1 MDQKAIAA
9 GSIFLAMCLLLCVF
23 GVWGWTHAVHER
35 GWMSGSGSRAEEI
48 TQDNLVETM
57 QGILSWQCD
66 QYQVSDVQE
75 LLDTAYAE
83 RAGSGTVQTYVMGLG
98 SFTREYDYT
107 SYLQSVQDL
116 IAEGDIKGI
125 SLQKTMVLFSVLQA
139 NDLRPSVSTGST
151 IGEQGIMS
159 YVYGLLMFE
168 GSFYGGSSNSGS
180 PYGESSYEGSSCE
193 GSSNGE
199 GSYAGSTWTRSTLIN
214 EILSRQTP
222 DGGFAVMGTEGDVDV
237 TAMTLQALAP
247 HYRKVQE
254 SGFDPADG
262 GQNRITAEEADRL
275 ILAVERAV
283 SFLSEKQLAAG
294 DFENRG
300 TPNAESTAQ
309 VIMALCALDRDPWSD
324 EQFIKDGNTLAD
336 GLSNYRSKDGGFSH
350 TAGASANDMATSQ
363 VFAALSALYR
373 MSQGE
378 CFLLDFENYAGAGS
392 IVEQGPK
399 GRGDVRAALLI
410 LLLAADCGYLAYLC
424 FQKKFSLKRLCS
436 IALVTAFLAAA
447 VWMVRIQ
454 TREEYLGQDTA
465 GYDGENVIIVSLEIR
480 CDTVAGREEY
490 LPADGVILAKTELS
504 VSEGTSAFDLLNEA
518 ARAYDIQIE
527 YEGTAAGDEFA
538 YVEGIGYLY
547 QYDFGELSGWV
558 FLVNGDMPDTGC
570 GSYLVGNGDE
580 IVWYYTTELGKDIEG
595 SLTD

>member
-1 MDQKAIAA
+1 MKKNHRQHMDNKAIAT
-9 GSIFLAMCLLLCVF
+9 GGILSAMCLLLCVF
-23 GVWGWTHAVHER
+23 GVWGWMHTVHEH
-35 GWMSGSGSRAEEI
+35 GWMSGSGKRTEKI

-66 QYQVSDVQE
+66 QYHVSDVQE
-75 LLDTAYAE
+75 LLDIAYAE

-107 SYLQSVQDL
+107 SYLQSVQAL
-116 IAEGDIKGI
+116 IAEGDIRGI

-139 NDLRPSVSTGST
+139 NDLQPSVPTEST

-159 YVYGLLMFE
+159 YVYGLLMLE
-168 GSFYGGSSNSGS
+168 GSFYGGSS
-180 PYGESSYEGSSCE
+180 YRESFP
-193 GSSNGE
+193 
-199 GSYAGSTWTRSTLIN
+199 AGSTWTRSTLID
-214 EILSRQTP
+214 EILSKQMP
-222 DGGFAVMGTEGDVDV
+222 DGGFAVIGTEGDVDV

-262 GQNRITAEEADRL
+262 GQNCITAEEADRL
-275 ILAVERAV
+275 ILAVERAI
-283 SFLSEKQLAAG
+283 SFLSEKQLATG

-309 VIMALCALDRDPWSD
+309 VIMALCALGRDPWSD
-324 EQFIKDGNTLAD
+324 EQFIKDGNTLAE
-336 GLSNYRSKDGGFSH
+336 GLSDYRSIDGGFSH
-350 TAGASANDMATSQ
+350 TAGAVANDMATSQ

-399 GRGDVRAALLI
+399 GRGDVRAALL
-410 LLLAADCGYLAYLC
+410 LFLLAADCGYLAYLC

-447 VWMVRIQ
+447 VWLVRIQ
-454 TREEYLGQDTA
+454 TREEYLGQNTA
-465 GYDGENVIIVSLEIR
+465 GFDGENVITVSMEIR

-490 LPADGVILAKTELS
+490 LPADGVILAKTEMS
-504 VSEGTSAFDLLNEA
+504 VSEGASAFDLLNEA
-518 ARAYDIQIE
+518 ARAYDIPIE

-538 YVEGIGYLY
+538 YIEGIGYLY

-558 FLVNGDMPDTGC
+558 FLVNGNIPDTGC
-570 GSYLVGNGDE
+570 GSYVVGNGDD
-580 IVWYYTTELGKDIEG
+580 IVWYYTVELGKDIEG

>member
-1 MDQKAIAA
+1 MKKNHRQHMDKKAIAT
-9 GSIFLAMCLLLCVF
+9 GGILSAMCLLLCVF
-23 GVWGWTHAVHER
+23 GVWVWMHTVHEH
-35 GWMSGSGSRAEEI
+35 GWMSGSGKRTEKI

-66 QYQVSDVQE
+66 QYHVSDVQE
-75 LLDTAYAE
+75 LLDIPYAE

-107 SYLQSVQDL
+107 SYLQSVQAL

-139 NDLRPSVSTGST
+139 NDLQPSVPTEST

-159 YVYGLLMFE
+159 YVYGLLMLE
-168 GSFYGGSSNSGS
+168 GSFYGGSS
-180 PYGESSYEGSSCE
+180 YGESSYRESFP
-193 GSSNGE
+193 
-199 GSYAGSTWTRSTLIN
+199 AGSTWTRSILID
-214 EILSRQTP
+214 EILSKQMP
-222 DGGFAVMGTEGDVDV
+222 DGGFAVIGTEGDVDV

-254 SGFDPADG
+254 SGFDPADD
-262 GQNRITAEEADRL
+262 GQNCITAEEADRL
-275 ILAVERAV
+275 ILAVERAI
-283 SFLSEKQLAAG
+283 SFLSEKQLATG

-309 VIMALCALDRDPWSD
+309 VIMALCALGRDPWSD
-324 EQFIKDGNTLAD
+324 EQFIKDGNTLAE
-336 GLSNYRSKDGGFSH
+336 GLSDYRSIDGGFSH
-350 TAGASANDMATSQ
+350 TAGAVANDMATSQ

-399 GRGDVRAALLI
+399 GRGDVRAALL
-410 LLLAADCGYLAYLC
+410 LCLLAADCGYLAYLC

-447 VWMVRIQ
+447 VWLVRIQ

-465 GYDGENVIIVSLEIR
+465 GFDGENVITVSMEIR

-490 LPADGVILAKTELS
+490 LPADGVILAKTEMS
-504 VSEGTSAFDLLNEA
+504 VSEGASAFDLLNEA
-518 ARAYDIQIE
+518 ARAYDIPIE

-538 YVEGIGYLY
+538 YIEGIGYLY

-558 FLVNGDMPDTGC
+558 FLVNGNIPDTGC
-570 GSYLVGNGDE
+570 GSYVVGNGDD
-580 IVWYYTTELGKDIEG
+580 IVWYYTVELGKDIEG